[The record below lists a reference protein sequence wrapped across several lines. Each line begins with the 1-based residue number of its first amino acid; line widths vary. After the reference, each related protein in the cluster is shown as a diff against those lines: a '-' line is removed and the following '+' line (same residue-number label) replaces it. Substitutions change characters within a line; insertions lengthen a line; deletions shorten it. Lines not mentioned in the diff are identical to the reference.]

1 MYTNDEKGNQTLPPR
16 LPKSK
21 HFGFQD
27 AEEEEEIP
35 VRSSENNKY

>member
-1 MYTNDEKGNQTLPPR
+1 MKKAQSDPASR

-21 HFGFQD
+21 HFWFQD

-35 VRSSENNKY
+35 VRSSENKY